1 VCARDAA
8 MKNNGPRSVEGE
20 AEVPTPRVF
29 FVRVANKG
37 VRVDAASMNV
47 TPLEGEGLKARGDG
61 KRSEKD
67 NAETQKWSGDG
78 GAVGKGERLR
88 FTQDDTTIITICQ

>member
-1 VCARDAA
+1 
-8 MKNNGPRSVEGE
+8 MKNEGPRNAEGK

-47 TPLEGEGLKARGDG
+47 TPLEAEGLEARGDG

-67 NAETQKWSGDG
+67 NAEAQKWRGDG
-78 GAVGKGERLR
+78 GAIGKRERPR
-88 FTQDDTTIITICQ
+88 FMWNNTTIVTICQ

>member
-1 VCARDAA
+1 MEENELRAFVCVRDAA
-8 MKNNGPRSVEGE
+8 MKNEGSRSVDGE

-47 TPLEGEGLKARGDG
+47 TPLETEGLEARGDIAW
-61 KRSEKD
+61 RS
-67 NAETQKWSGDG
+67 S
-78 GAVGKGERLR
+78 
-88 FTQDDTTIITICQ
+88 IITRR